1 LWHNRVFWLP
11 KALPNREEGEPNRTL
26 FSWDE
31 KAGSSTALSIP
42 AGMKSS
48 VGMTGLWCSFGRNDN
63 SLMTGFMA
71 QSGTAKGRVG
81 QASTVAELAR
91 FFPEATPV
99 RIPVELTRK
108 NTAGDRVRGEQSAES
123 VLPESFSPENTVI
136 EFGTSREVL
145 FSCTMP
151 LEFADV
157 LRLRNSDGSLDTEA
171 SVVAVQYH
179 PGATVVAARFL
190 NAVPNWIVK
199 S

>member
-1 LWHNRVFWLP
+1 
-11 KALPNREEGEPNRTL
+11 
-26 FSWDE
+26 
-31 KAGSSTALSIP
+31 
-42 AGMKSS
+42 
-48 VGMTGLWCSFGRNDN
+48 
-63 SLMTGFMA
+63 MA

-108 NTAGDRVRGEQSAES
+108 SATSNGTRGELSAES
-123 VLPESFSPENTVI
+123 ASPEIASPENTVI

-145 FSCTMP
+145 FSCTTP